1 MTYPVQMQTRELSPA
16 EWRCWFLHESNPDSG
31 LLNHSWLIRLQGSL
45 DENTVTHS
53 LDALLPVPCGFRWRF
68 PLAGER
74 PSATP
79 RPRIA
84 VQWRRVDLDAA
95 DTLREACRR
104 EAAEPFRL
112 DTGPA
117 LRLVHYFLAGET
129 AGLQLTWHAI
139 YAGPSALPILV
150 NAIAGQ
156 QTALPGSRELIPG
169 DGRAYWQSQLADLP
183 SGKLPLDRRGP
194 ADSISAGLVVLNLPP
209 EVLSQLPLESEAARA
224 VLTAATATLLARIT
238 GEPECGLIWTGEP
251 QVDFH
256 PKCVENPLPLRIHVG
271 QDATFENL
279 TAHARDVLSR
289 TRLHAGTPFD
299 ELVRTHWQGGSHGF
313 PFADASI
320 DFQPDPAPS
329 PGLAAECEPVLPPA
343 IETSVAFRW
352 EESRGA
358 LRCLIRYRTC
368 LFEQDTVQRWSQYLV
383 TLLAAALRNPKELA
397 WELPLGAAKSADTV
411 VTLPK
416 APDLGTAIDQA
427 LLSAPHSIA
436 IRCGDASITRA
447 GVDSQSQALAA
458 RLRSMGAGPEF
469 RVAICLERSLSM
481 AVCILGVL
489 RAGACFV
496 PLDPRYP
503 RERLRLIVEDSGAQV
518 LITRGSPEFPVPPDC
533 RILDLSLEFEDA
545 PAAAQ
550 SSGICSP
557 SDAAYVIYT
566 SGTTGRPKGVVIER
580 SNLSHYIAGM
590 SAAIRIEPGDV
601 YLHTASFAFSSSI
614 RQLFLPLLSGA
625 EVVIAT
631 ADEIADPIALFERID
646 GAGVTVADLV
656 PTYWSACQGALAAL
670 PPGPRARLIAN
681 RLRLIL
687 SASEVLWSDVPHRW
701 RGHLG
706 HPAEMVN
713 MFGQTET
720 CGIVCTH
727 PINPVDATTPFIV
740 SIGKPIPGVEI
751 LVLDSRRRPV
761 PAGVVGEIHVT
772 GPTVGRGYH
781 NLPADTQ
788 SRFFPHPEKPGLRIY
803 RTGDRGRITA
813 RGDIEFLG
821 REDHQVKIRGHRVEL
836 AEVEAAIR
844 RHPSVRECAVAAV
857 PSAGHSYSLAAY
869 YVPADR
875 AALPGD
881 LRDFVAEI
889 LAPYLVP
896 SFFVAMDAL
905 PLTSNGKIDRK
916 ALPSPQSAA
925 DPSTREQPRNET
937 ERLLASIWSEVLDRP
952 HIGLRENFFHIG
964 GDSLRAVAMFSRIR
978 SKFGRSLPL
987 AAILRSPTIERM
999 AAELQSRIERS
1010 SPDTEVTC
1018 IVPIRESGAGI
1029 PFYCVHGVGGTIVEY
1044 YHLAQ
1049 YMHPDHPFFGIQA
1062 AGVDGGSFLDRVE
1075 QIAARYISELRRVQP
1090 EGPYML
1096 GGNSF
1101 GGLIAWEMAQ
1111 QLTMA
1116 GQEVALLALF
1126 DTWGPGYPRFH
1137 KPPGAWTKMRNRFAL
1152 HWGDLKRL
1160 DGTRRREY
1168 LAEKFANASAR
1179 AWRLGIRSLRKTRR
1193 WLEWQLLPPALREAR
1208 RQGRKAL
1215 QRYAPRPYS
1224 GPVTLFRAAN
1234 QPPGALDDP
1243 TNGFSALAVGR
1254 FEVVVVPG
1262 FHAAIVREPQVR
1274 GLAQRL
1280 NECMEKLG
1288 KAAGESPLEELVGD
1302 RTSRRG

>member
-1 MTYPVQMQTRELSPA
+1 MQTRELSPA
-16 EWRCWFLHESNPDSG
+16 EWRCWFLHESKPDSG
-31 LLNHSWLIRLQGSL
+31 LLNHSWLVRLQDAL
-45 DENTVTHS
+45 DEEAATRL
-53 LDALLPVPCGFRWRF
+53 LDALLPVNCGFRWCF

-84 VQWRRVDLDAA
+84 IQWRRLDLDAV
-95 DTLREACRR
+95 DKLQETCRR

-117 LRLVHYFLAGET
+117 LRLVRYLLAGET
-129 AGLQLTWHAI
+129 IALQLTWHAI
-139 YAGPSALPILV
+139 SAGRSALPVLL

-156 QTALPGSRELIPG
+156 QVALPASPG
-169 DGRAYWQSQLADLP
+169 LTPEDSRAYWESQLTDLP
-183 SGKLPLDRRGP
+183 SSKLPVDERGRVSGV
-194 ADSISAGLVVLNLPP
+194 AAGLTVLDLPP
-209 EVLSQLPLESEAARA
+209 EVRKQLPREPETLRA

-238 GEPECGLIWTGEP
+238 GEPDCALIWTGEP

-256 PKCVENPLPLRIHVG
+256 VECVENPLPVRLHVG
-271 QDATFENL
+271 QDATFEDL
-279 TAHARDVLSR
+279 TAHVRDVLSQA
-289 TRLHAGTPFD
+289 RLHAGTPFD
-299 ELVRTHWQGGSHGF
+299 ELVRAHWQGGPHGF
-313 PFADASI
+313 PFAEASI
-320 DFQPDPAPS
+320 EFQPDPARLA
-329 PGLAAECEPVLPPA
+329 PGFAAECEPVLPLA
-343 IETSVAFRW
+343 IENAVAFRW
-352 EESRGA
+352 DESRSG
-358 LRCLIRYRTC
+358 LRCSIRYRAG
-368 LFEQDTVQRWSQYLV
+368 LLEQDTVQRWSQYLL
-383 TLLAAALRNPKELA
+383 TLLAAALRNPRELA
-397 WELPLGAAKSADTV
+397 WELPLGALEAPNTV
-411 VTLPK
+411 RSLPNP
-416 APDLGTAIDQA
+416 PDLGAAINQA
-427 LLSAPHSIA
+427 LLTAPHSVA
-436 IRCGDASITRA
+436 IRSGDEAITRA
-447 GVDSQSQALAA
+447 GIDSQSRALAA
-458 RLRSMGAGPEF
+458 RLSSMGAGPEF
-469 RVAICLERSLSM
+469 RVAICLERSPSM
-481 AVCILGVL
+481 VVSILGVL

-503 RERLRLIVEDSGAQV
+503 RERLRLILEDSGAQI
-518 LITRGSPEFPVPPDC
+518 LITKGSPAFPVPPDC
-533 RILDLSLEFEDA
+533 RILDLSLDFGGA
-545 PAAAQ
+545 PANPQPADC
-550 SSGICSP
+550 CSP
-557 SDAAYVIYT
+557 SDAAYIIYT
-566 SGTTGRPKGVVIER
+566 SGTTGRPKGVIIER
-580 SNLSHYIAGM
+580 SNLSHYVAGM

-625 EVVIAT
+625 EVVIAA
-631 ADEIADPIALFERID
+631 ADEIADPVALFERIRI
-646 GAGVTVADLV
+646 AGVTIADLV

-670 PPGPRARLIAN
+670 PSGARARLIAN

-727 PINPVDATTPFIV
+727 PIDPVNAATPFIV

-751 LVLDSRRRPV
+751 LVLDSRRRRV
-761 PAGVVGEIHVT
+761 PAGVVGEIHVG

-781 NLPADTQ
+781 NLPGDTQ
-788 SRFFPHPEKPGLRIY
+788 SRFIPHPDRPGLRLY

-844 RHPSVRECAVAAV
+844 RHPSVRECAVAAL
-857 PSAGHSYSLAAY
+857 PAAGHSYSLAAY
-869 YVPADR
+869 YVPAGP
-875 AALPGD
+875 AASPGD
-881 LRDFVAEI
+881 VRDFVAGI

-896 SFFVAMDAL
+896 SFFVAMEAL

-916 ALPSPQSAA
+916 ALPRPQSAA
-925 DPSTREQPRNET
+925 EPTASEQPRNET
-937 ERLLASIWSEVLDRP
+937 ERLLASIWSEVLERP
-952 HIGLRENFFHIG
+952 HVSLRENFFHIG

-978 SKFGRSLPL
+978 SKFGHSLPL
-987 AAILRSPTIERM
+987 AAILRSPTIEKM
-999 AAELQSRIERS
+999 AAELQNRIQGS
-1010 SPDTEVTC
+1010 SPDAEVSC
-1018 IVPIRESGAGI
+1018 IVPIRESGGGI
-1029 PFYCVHGVGGTIVEY
+1029 PFYCVHGVGGTVVEY
-1044 YHLAQ
+1044 YHLAH
-1049 YMHPDHPFFGIQA
+1049 YLHPDHPFFGIQA
-1062 AGVDGGSFLDRVE
+1062 AGIDGGSFLDRVE

-1090 EGPYML
+1090 DGPYML

-1111 QLTMA
+1111 QLTAA
-1116 GQEVALLALF
+1116 GHEVALLALF
-1126 DTWGPGYPRFH
+1126 DTWGPGYPRFPE
-1137 KPPGAWTKMRNRFAL
+1137 PPGAWTKLRNRFAL

-1160 DGTRRREY
+1160 DDTQRREY
-1168 LAEKFANASAR
+1168 VEEKFANASAR

-1193 WLEWQLLPPALREAR
+1193 WLEWQILPPALREAR

-1234 QPPGALDDP
+1234 QPPGAVEDP
-1243 TNGFSALAVGR
+1243 TNGFSGLAVGP

-1280 NECMEKLG
+1280 NESMEKLR
-1288 KAAGESPLEELVGD
+1288 KASGEAPLADLVGE